1 MNNDKVDWRG
11 NIVAVATPFTRDG
24 AIDDRKFVDNIELL
38 LSEGAHGIAVCGC
51 TGEAWALEPEERLH
65 LFRLARNTSGP
76 NVPVIGGTSTI
87 ITRKTVELSQAAMAA
102 GCDGVLVMPPYYAV
116 IGEREIRAHFQALS
130 DAAKAPIFLYNM
142 PKRTGINMSPEFLR
156 ELCVIEWIVALK
168 QSSGDFT
175 ELEATLAS
183 CGDLIRVFA
192 GHSAER
198 GFAAVMLGC
207 AGFVSSLEA
216 QVMGRE
222 AVALYDLAIT
232 GNVVEGVRVQQ
243 RALALDKAMR
253 QVGTFPGNMKTAM
266 NLLGRPGGYVRPP
279 LLDLDAGE
287 TARVQAILA
296 GLGLIPRA
304 AAA

>member
-1 MNNDKVDWRG
+1 MNDGKVEWSG
-11 NIVAVATPFTRDG
+11 NIVAVATPFSRDG
-24 AIDDRKFVDNIELL
+24 AIDEQKFVANIELL

-65 LFRLARNTSGP
+65 LFRLARQACGP
-76 NVPVIGGTSTI
+76 NIPVIGGTSTI
-87 ITRKTVELSQAAMAA
+87 VTAKTIELSRAAMTA

-130 DAAKAPIFLYNM
+130 DEAKAPIFLYNM

-156 ELCVIEWIVALK
+156 ELCDTEWIVALK

-175 ELEATLAS
+175 ELEATLS
-183 CGDLIRVFA
+183 LCGERISVFA

-222 AVALYDLAIT
+222 AIALYDLAVAQ
-232 GNVVEGVRVQQ
+232 NVREGRRVQE
-243 RALALDKAMR
+243 RAVALDKAMR
-253 QVGTFPGNMKTAM
+253 QVGTFPANMKAAM
-266 NLLGRPGGYVRPP
+266 NLLGRPGGHVRPP

-287 TARVQAILA
+287 TARVEAILA
-296 GLGLIPRA
+296 GLGLFERA

>member
-1 MNNDKVDWRG
+1 MNDGKVDWSG

-24 AIDDRKFVDNIELL
+24 AIDDQKFVTNIELL

-51 TGEAWALEPEERLH
+51 TGEAWALEPQERLH
-65 LFRLARNTSGP
+65 LFRLARAACGP
-76 NVPVIGGTSTI
+76 EIPLIGGTSTI
-87 ITRKTVELSQAAMAA
+87 VTAKTIELSRAAVAA

-116 IGEREIRAHFQALS
+116 IGPREIRAHFQALS
-130 DAAKAPIFLYNM
+130 DEAPAPIFLYNM
-142 PKRTGINMSPEFLR
+142 PKRTGINMSPEFLH
-156 ELCVIEWIVALK
+156 ELCAIEWIVALK

-175 ELEATLAS
+175 ELESTLDS
-183 CGDLIRVFA
+183 CGELIRVFA

-216 QVMGRE
+216 QIMGRE
-222 AVALYDLAIT
+222 AIALYDLAIA
-232 GNVVEGVRVQQ
+232 GNVSEGRRVQQ
-243 RALALDKAMR
+243 RAVALDKAMR
-253 QVGTFPGNMKTAM
+253 QIGTFPGNMKAAM
-266 NLLGRPGGYVRPP
+266 NLLGRPGGHVRPP

-287 TARVQAILA
+287 TARVQGILA
-296 GLGLIPRA
+296 GLGLIERA